1 MVRLPSIRVMQDAFA
16 RKDPAFD
23 GTFFAAVKTTGI
35 FCRPVCRAKPARREN
50 LEFFATAQ
58 AALRAGFRPC
68 KLCKP
73 LEATH
78 PPALVQRLLELVEQ
92 KPGRVSERDLREM
105 GVEPSTAR
113 RQFRATFKMTFS
125 QWQRSRRVGD
135 GIRKIHNGEN
145 MTTAQLTAGFESS
158 SGFRDAVAK
167 VFPSGDARDGTTLL
181 TADWLSTPLGP
192 MLAVAS
198 EGGIVMLDFVDKSGF
213 DSVALRMR
221 RKLKNAA
228 IVPGKHRYLSLLK
241 QQIGEYFAGARQEFT
256 VPLAPQG
263 SNFELGVW
271 NYLRSIPYGKTRSYG
286 QQARAI
292 GKPSASRAV
301 GAANGRNDISI
312 LIPCHRVIGA
322 GGSLVGYGGGLERKK
337 WLLNHERQAVGEELW
352 NHR

>member
-1 MVRLPSIRVMQDAFA
+1 MVRLPSIRVMTEAFA

-35 FCRPVCRAKPARREN
+35 FCRPVCQARPARREN

-58 AALRAGFRPC
+58 AALAAGFRPC

-73 LEATH
+73 LDATH

-105 GVEPSTAR
+105 GIEPSTAR
-113 RQFRATFKMTFS
+113 RQFLATFKTTFS

-135 GIRKIHNGEN
+135 GIRKIRNGEN

-158 SGFRDAVAK
+158 SGFRDAIAK
-167 VFPSGDARDGTTLL
+167 VFPSGDVREDATIL
-181 TADWLSTPLGP
+181 TADWVSTPLGP

-198 EGGIVMLDFVDKSGF
+198 ESGIVMLDFVDKSGF
-213 DSVALRMR
+213 ESAAIRMR
-221 RKLKNAA
+221 RKLENCA

-241 QQIGEYFAGARQEFT
+241 QQLGEYFAGARREFS

-263 SNFELGVW
+263 TDFERRVW
-271 NYLRSIPYGKTRSYG
+271 DYLQKIPFGQTRSYG

-292 GKPSASRAV
+292 SKPSASRAV

-322 GGSLVGYGGGLERKK
+322 SGSLVGYGGGLERKK
-337 WLLNHERQAVGEELW
+337 WLLNHERQVLGAELF
-352 NHR
+352 